1 VPFRS
6 PVAVIAALALGG
18 CAHAGVQAPV
28 SAEPVTA
35 AERAFAARGQ
45 EVSVKQA
52 FAEFAAPDGV
62 LMTPQGP
69 QNAHRQISGW
79 PDRDDKGFIKW
90 WPIYAGIAASGD
102 LGFTTGPA
110 TYADGA
116 RGYTHFFTVWKKQPD
131 GSWKWLI
138 DMGARAPN
146 ASPFGPDTPVEVS
159 PLSPVAPTEA
169 SAAWAS
175 LQAAEAELAR
185 ASGEDHAAAY
195 RARMAPEGRVNGFEG
210 HPAVGREAVAAALAR
225 RPARIAMT
233 SSGGGVS
240 AAGDLGWTHGRARW
254 SEAGAE
260 KSGGYMR
267 VWRRRPAGWVVLA
280 DLVTPD

>member
-1 VPFRS
+1 MPFRS
-6 PVAVIAALALGG
+6 AAAVSAVLALGA
-18 CAHAGVQAPV
+18 CAHAGAPAQV
-28 SAEPVTA
+28 SADPVIA

-45 EVSVKQA
+45 QVSVKQA
-52 FAEFAAPDGV
+52 FSEYAAPDGV
-62 LMTPQGP
+62 MVTPEGP
-69 QNAHRQISGW
+69 KNARAYVATW

-116 RGYTHFFTVWKKQPD
+116 RGYTYFFTVWKKQPD
-131 GSWKWLI
+131 GSWKWMI

-159 PLSPVAPTEA
+159 PHSPVARLDPA
-169 SAAWAS
+169 AAWAG
-175 LQAAEAELAR
+175 LQAVEAELGR

-195 RARMAPEGRVNGFEG
+195 RTRLAPEGRINGFEG
-210 HPAVGREAVAAALAR
+210 HPAVGRDAVAAALAK

-233 SSGGGVS
+233 SAGGGVS
-240 AAGDLGWTHGRARW
+240 DAGDLGWTYGRARW
-254 SEAGAE
+254 TEGAAE

-267 VWRRRPAGWVVLA
+267 VWRRRPEGWVVLA
-280 DLVTPD
+280 DLISPD